1 MSRFVDIRVENG
13 SISLINGERFTKDDF
28 EDKFW
33 HAKTVEE
40 LFIFINRTR
49 AEKHIYLFSTPCEVG
64 VYFQNTY
71 ASIAVGR
78 SDAVTE
84 FSAV

>member
-1 MSRFVDIRVENG
+1 MNMNINCFCVPTADIDIRVENG

-40 LFIFINRTR
+40 LFIFINEIINSSKT
-49 AEKHIYLFSTPCEVG
+49 
-64 VYFQNTY
+64 
-71 ASIAVGR
+71 
-78 SDAVTE
+78 
-84 FSAV
+84 

>member
-1 MSRFVDIRVENG
+1 MNINCFCVPTADIDIRVENG

-40 LFIFINRTR
+40 LFIFIN
-49 AEKHIYLFSTPCEVG
+49 EKLLENPFQKNLKFNSIYGYPEEI
-64 VYFQNTY
+64 YFDLE
-71 ASIAVGR
+71 R
-78 SDAVTE
+78 KHC
-84 FSAV
+84 